1 MGRSLSQTHDV
12 AAQVSV
18 QRCFESHEMYR
29 RGCTCRGRT
38 HARSKNLSLILT
50 PINKHNNL
58 GHLLF
63 AQGKLQSLE
72 SKGF

>member
-1 MGRSLSQTHDV
+1 MK
-12 AAQVSV
+12 
-18 QRCFESHEMYR
+18 
-29 RGCTCRGRT
+29 CTVEGAPALGA
-38 HARSKNLSLILT
+38 HMPAPNLSLILT

-63 AQGKLQSLE
+63 AQAKLQSLE